1 MSIEKYIEKV
11 MSRND
16 LSKDEMKSA
25 MHEIMSGAIDEPDI
39 ISFLISLKTKGESI
53 DEIIGAAEILRE
65 MAVKIDLKTD
75 KIVDTCGTGGD
86 TSNTFNISTA
96 SAIVAASAGVKIAKH
111 GNKSVSSKSGSAD
124 LLALAGYDINLS
136 IEKAIECFD
145 KHNLTFMFAP
155 KYHSAMKNVAKAR
168 SMIKTRT
175 IFNILGPLAN
185 PASADRQVLGV
196 FDQNLMEPMSQALI
210 ALGVKKALIVH
221 SEDGLDE
228 ISIFKDTHVLEIKDN
243 KISKYEIN
251 ANEFC
256 SLNETIESIQVNSAE
271 ESFQMILDAFEN
283 KNIPAK
289 EIIAINAAASIYL
302 SEICTNLEES
312 YKLAKEMIETGK
324 AKKKLDDI
332 VEFTKSIPKEKNI
345 LDEIIE
351 YKRKEVED
359 RKNKM
364 SLEALSEIDYMRSLK
379 RDFKG
384 ALLKKLKENKPA
396 VIAEIK
402 RASPSKGDINLNIVP
417 AKIAFKYEEMGA
429 ACISVLTDQKYFKG
443 SGVILEMAKK
453 SSSLPILRK
462 DFIVDEYQLHES
474 VTMGADCILLIVAA
488 LSEDEFIKLYTK
500 AKELNLDVLVEVHDA
515 EELVIAQKVNADII
529 GINNRN
535 LKNFKV
541 DITTCIELSKNIH
554 KEVIIVAESGI
565 KDSKDI
571 SLMQKNN
578 INSFLIGETF
588 MLSDDPVQTFKDI
601 FSA

>member
-1 MSIEKYIEKV
+1 M
-11 MSRND
+11 
-16 LSKDEMKSA
+16 
-25 MHEIMSGAIDEPDI
+25 
-39 ISFLISLKTKGESI
+39 
-53 DEIIGAAEILRE
+53 
-65 MAVKIDLKTD
+65 
-75 KIVDTCGTGGD
+75 
-86 TSNTFNISTA
+86 
-96 SAIVAASAGVKIAKH
+96 
-111 GNKSVSSKSGSAD
+111 
-124 LLALAGYDINLS
+124 
-136 IEKAIECFD
+136 
-145 KHNLTFMFAP
+145 
-155 KYHSAMKNVAKAR
+155 
-168 SMIKTRT
+168 
-175 IFNILGPLAN
+175 
-185 PASADRQVLGV
+185 
-196 FDQNLMEPMSQALI
+196 
-210 ALGVKKALIVH
+210 
-221 SEDGLDE
+221 DE
-228 ISIFKDTHVLEIKDN
+228 ISIFKDTQVLEINDK
-243 KISKYEIN
+243 KISEYKIN

-256 SLNETIESIQVNSAE
+256 SLNETIESIQVNSVE
-271 ESFQMILDAFEN
+271 ESFQMILDAFKN

-289 EIIAINAAASIYL
+289 EIIVINAAASIYL
-302 SEICTNLEES
+302 SEICGSLKES
-312 YKLAKEMIETGK
+312 YKLAKEMIESGK
-324 AKKKLDDI
+324 AKKKLDEI

-364 SLEALSEIDYMRSLK
+364 SLEALSEIDYMRTLK

-417 AKIAFKYEEMGA
+417 AKVAFKYEEMGA

-500 AKELNLDVLVEVHDA
+500 AKELNLDVLVEVHNA

-541 DITTCIELSKNIH
+541 DINTCIKLSKNID

>member
-1 MSIEKYIEKV
+1 
-11 MSRND
+11 
-16 LSKDEMKSA
+16 
-25 MHEIMSGAIDEPDI
+25 
-39 ISFLISLKTKGESI
+39 
-53 DEIIGAAEILRE
+53 
-65 MAVKIDLKTD
+65 
-75 KIVDTCGTGGD
+75 
-86 TSNTFNISTA
+86 
-96 SAIVAASAGVKIAKH
+96 
-111 GNKSVSSKSGSAD
+111 
-124 LLALAGYDINLS
+124 
-136 IEKAIECFD
+136 
-145 KHNLTFMFAP
+145 
-155 KYHSAMKNVAKAR
+155 
-168 SMIKTRT
+168 
-175 IFNILGPLAN
+175 
-185 PASADRQVLGV
+185 
-196 FDQNLMEPMSQALI
+196 
-210 ALGVKKALIVH
+210 
-221 SEDGLDE
+221 
-228 ISIFKDTHVLEIKDN
+228 
-243 KISKYEIN
+243 
-251 ANEFC
+251 
-256 SLNETIESIQVNSAE
+256 
-271 ESFQMILDAFEN
+271 
-283 KNIPAK
+283 
-289 EIIAINAAASIYL
+289 
-302 SEICTNLEES
+302 
-312 YKLAKEMIETGK
+312 
-324 AKKKLDDI
+324 
-332 VEFTKSIPKEKNI
+332 
-345 LDEIIE
+345 
-351 YKRKEVED
+351 
-359 RKNKM
+359 M

-384 ALLKKLKENKPA
+384 ALLKKLKDNKPA

-417 AKIAFKYEEMGA
+417 AKIAFQYEEMGA

-500 AKELNLDVLVEVHDA
+500 AKELNLDVLVEVHNA

-541 DITTCIELSKNIH
+541 DINTCIELSKNID

>member
-1 MSIEKYIEKV
+1 M
-11 MSRND
+11 
-16 LSKDEMKSA
+16 
-25 MHEIMSGAIDEPDI
+25 
-39 ISFLISLKTKGESI
+39 
-53 DEIIGAAEILRE
+53 
-65 MAVKIDLKTD
+65 
-75 KIVDTCGTGGD
+75 
-86 TSNTFNISTA
+86 
-96 SAIVAASAGVKIAKH
+96 
-111 GNKSVSSKSGSAD
+111 
-124 LLALAGYDINLS
+124 
-136 IEKAIECFD
+136 
-145 KHNLTFMFAP
+145 
-155 KYHSAMKNVAKAR
+155 
-168 SMIKTRT
+168 
-175 IFNILGPLAN
+175 
-185 PASADRQVLGV
+185 
-196 FDQNLMEPMSQALI
+196 
-210 ALGVKKALIVH
+210 
-221 SEDGLDE
+221 DE

-256 SLNETIESIQVNSAE
+256 SLNETIESIQVNSVE

-312 YKLAKEMIETGK
+312 YKLAKEMIESGK

-541 DITTCIELSKNIH
+541 DINTCIELSKNIH